1 MRRVL
6 FFVLVAAAVTVAAWL
21 IAGIPGHVVASFG
34 SITIETTAPF
44 AILILI
50 ALAVAILLVWQFC
63 GWILA
68 LPGRGSI
75 WRGRR
80 VRRQGDQAITRLLVA
95 LAADEK
101 REAWRE
107 ARRARRLLGD
117 SPYTLLLLAEAGR
130 LSGRDQEADR
140 AFRALAARKD
150 ARFLG
155 LRGLLRQAVARQDW
169 PEAMK
174 LAKQAEET
182 RPGTTWLRQERTELA
197 LRTEN
202 WADALELVGDDER
215 RTAYYVAAADAETD
229 NTRALGYAKRAWQQ
243 DPSFAPAALAYAKR
257 LRLAGQEKK
266 AQAVISKTWKRAPH
280 PDLAAFALALQ
291 PDNAS
296 RLRAAKRLIDSN
308 PASPESKLLIAREAL
323 DAGSVAEA
331 RQYTER
337 LSAEGFK
344 QRRLYLLTAEIEEQE
359 RGDTEEGRLAQ
370 REALRQAAVADP
382 DSRWQCSTCRT
393 DFDVWRPKCSVCQ
406 SVGTITWTTTERME
420 KAPVIE
426 QALQVQS

>member
-1 MRRVL
+1 
-6 FFVLVAAAVTVAAWL
+6 
-21 IAGIPGHVVASFG
+21 FG
-34 SITIETTAPF
+34 AFTIETTAPF

-50 ALAVAILLVWQFC
+50 ALAVAILLIWQFC
-63 GWILA
+63 GWILG
-68 LPGRGSI
+68 LPARGSI

-95 LAADEK
+95 MAADEK

-130 LSGRDQEADR
+130 LSGRDEEADR
-140 AFRALAARKD
+140 AFRMLAARKD

-155 LRGLLRQAVARQDW
+155 LRGLLRQAMARQDW
-169 PEAMK
+169 AEAVK
-174 LAKQAEET
+174 LARQAEEA

-202 WADALELVGDDER
+202 WADALELVGQDDK

-229 NTRALGYAKRAWQQ
+229 NARALGYAKKAWQQ
-243 DPSFAPAALAYAKR
+243 DPSFVPAVLAYARR
-257 LRLAGQEKK
+257 LRQAGQEKK
-266 AQAVISKTWKRAPH
+266 AEAVIAKAWKRAPH
-280 PDLAAFALALQ
+280 PDLAAFALEPQ
-291 PDNAS
+291 PDAAS
-296 RLRAAKRLIDSN
+296 RLRVAKRLAESN
-308 PASPESKLLIAREAL
+308 STNPESKLLVAREAL
-323 DAGSVAEA
+323 DAGSVPEA

-337 LSAEGFK
+337 LLAEGF
-344 QRRLYLLTAEIEEQE
+344 QQHRLYVLIAEIEEQE

-382 DSRWQCSTCRT
+382 DSRWQCQTCRT
-393 DFDVWRPKCSVCQ
+393 DYDAWRPKCTVCQ
-406 SVGTITWTTTERME
+406 SVGTITWTTTGRTE
-420 KAPVIE
+420 KTAVIE